1 MEKFHY
7 WSTWNISNIIT
18 VEVREV
24 SLQGAGGSLWSS
36 VPSQNLLWSMPSGCL
51 ALDKCFCSG
60 SIQKDTIRSG
70 IRTHIYVVPRG
81 QQRDFLT
88 VCSHADW
95 CESRK
100 TQWECSLEAFVQGVG
115 EQTKLVLVLCAHET
129 GLIWTV
135 RGGKPKYEE
144 KARHSAKH
152 ATDRFSS
159 SPQDISPEKREVP
172 AGVINYFSS

>member
-7 WSTWNISNIIT
+7 WSTWNISNILT

-51 ALDKCFCSG
+51 ALDKWFCSG

-115 EQTKLVLVLCAHET
+115 EQTKLVLVFCAHELASFEQFV
-129 GLIWTV
+129 GESLNMKK
-135 RGGKPKYEE
+135 R
-144 KARHSAKH
+144 
-152 ATDRFSS
+152 
-159 SPQDISPEKREVP
+159 QDIVQNMPLTGSPPPLKTFHLKKEKYQLEL
-172 AGVINYFSS
+172 